1 MRTGL
6 ISVSFF
12 SPSQERIEINALTKI
27 SIPPKILGKIPK
39 TKKREKPTVKN
50 RTNSTKSPHNFKMF
64 FFMFFYFYKVY
75 GYIL

>member
-50 RTNSTKSPHNFKMF
+50 RTNSTKSPR
-64 FFMFFYFYKVY
+64 
-75 GYIL
+75 YILRGGILWVDDTLHLSRR